1 MGRCRRL
8 GPLKVNGAGVGLAL
22 MDQARCSHRQ
32 AGINDAEKIAKDIG
46 AKAESPTLARAAS
59 ISRAKHSL
67 ELASCAYRANS
78 NLRVPRDR

>member
-22 MDQARCSHRQ
+22 MDHARCSHRQ

-46 AKAESPTLARAAS
+46 AKAESPTLA
-59 ISRAKHSL
+59 
-67 ELASCAYRANS
+67 
-78 NLRVPRDR
+78 